1 MLDTLKKI
9 HYTLYTTIVAI
20 SMFAIVKLLY
30 SINLHLLE
38 IGLGQNYAIEMMD
51 LFTQIGH

>member
-1 MLDTLKKI
+1 MLNTLKKI
-9 HYTLYTTIVAI
+9 HYTLYTTILAV

-30 SINLHLLE
+30 SINLHLHDLSM
-38 IGLGQNYAIEMMD
+38 GQNYAIEMMD